1 MNHGET
7 LRPVLGLHEMDAVDH
22 RIPDLTVRVADDDEI
37 GPRGHRGERRGVIL
51 RADARR
57 VIARLAKAAVN
68 EHHLQIDAGAIE
80 RGQRSRPRFG
90 NAADSDATR
99 ELSPIPQHHAGG
111 GQPGDTD
118 LDGPA
123 RYDGRGREQC
133 LPAVVD
139 DVRRDVAVG
148 RLGRG
153 APQEIDAEI
162 EIMVARRDGVVL
174 QRIQRVDDRLRLA
187 LVVAAKECGEVVA
200 LQQIAGVEQ
209 HEVAGIPGAEG
220 LERRCGT
227 RQAPGGRSIAHIIPA
242 HDSAMN
248 VGRRDDD
255 NVRGI
260 GSSNCLEREQ
270 QRGEDLHSA
279 RKIAKRTPPALP
291 SALRRPDTVNLAVP
305 QRILVVDDEPDITAL
320 VAYHLAKE
328 GYRVTTAGTGA
339 DALRSAREER
349 PDMVVLDLMLP
360 GHSGFEV
367 LAELRR
373 RDETRDV
380 GVLLLTARK
389 DEPDRIKG
397 LSLGADDYLAKP
409 FSPKELV
416 LRVGAI
422 LRRLAAPPVSAGG
435 RLVGGPIVLDRPAHR
450 VTVAGEETELT
461 ATEFKLLE
469 RLIERRDRVQSRSQ
483 LLESVWQAQPD
494 IQTRTVDMHVQ
505 RLRAKLGAAGDW
517 IETVRAVGYRFREPV
532 TPPKRPT
539 PAPRRRRT

>member
-1 MNHGET
+1 M
-7 LRPVLGLHEMDAVDH
+7 
-22 RIPDLTVRVADDDEI
+22 PD
-37 GPRGHRGERRGVIL
+37 
-51 RADARR
+51 
-57 VIARLAKAAVN
+57 
-68 EHHLQIDAGAIE
+68 
-80 RGQRSRPRFG
+80 
-90 NAADSDATR
+90 
-99 ELSPIPQHHAGG
+99 
-111 GQPGDTD
+111 
-118 LDGPA
+118 
-123 RYDGRGREQC
+123 
-133 LPAVVD
+133 
-139 DVRRDVAVG
+139 
-148 RLGRG
+148 
-153 APQEIDAEI
+153 
-162 EIMVARRDGVVL
+162 
-174 QRIQRVDDRLRLA
+174 
-187 LVVAAKECGEVVA
+187 
-200 LQQIAGVEQ
+200 
-209 HEVAGIPGAEG
+209 
-220 LERRCGT
+220 
-227 RQAPGGRSIAHIIPA
+227 SINP
-242 HDSAMN
+242 
-248 VGRRDDD
+248 
-255 NVRGI
+255 
-260 GSSNCLEREQ
+260 
-270 QRGEDLHSA
+270 
-279 RKIAKRTPPALP
+279 
-291 SALRRPDTVNLAVP
+291 AVP

-422 LRRLAAPPVSAGG
+422 LRRLAAPPVAAGG
-435 RLVGGPIVLDRPAHR
+435 RLVGGPIVLDRTAHR
-450 VTVAGEETELT
+450 ITADGKEVDLT

-505 RLRAKLGAAGDW
+505 RLRTKLGASGDW
-517 IETVRAVGYRFREPV
+517 IETVRAVGYRFREPAA
-532 TPPKRPT
+532 
-539 PAPRRRRT
+539 PARSSTGTRRRRT